1 MDMKMRL
8 ISFASE
14 VKVAKPSKNNNN
26 TTKESIYRLSAESKK
41 SGRDFGYA
49 TATAKK
55 LRKAFAPLLALTA
68 DKIVINRLN
77 KRFIAVLKTVS
88 ESEKG
93 AKNFKN
99 GKISLLQG
107 FEFNQHK
114 SLENLLRI
122 APLIEMIEDGILKIS
137 IPASPTATLIEFCH
151 RKDTANL
158 HLMVFSLDLIGDQH
172 KIFKAKTL
180 VLPFKIP
187 DFKGAHIELEIDQQG
202 EQALFVAMGITYAS
216 DGTVSGDRR
225 YYASKLVTAI
235 HLREGKIVK
244 FEPQILPP
252 PANQKEEED
261 HDGDW
266 TAC

>member
-1 MDMKMRL
+1 MAIKMRL

-14 VKVAKPSKNNNN
+14 VKVSKPSKNNKN
-26 TTKESIYRLSAESKK
+26 TTEESVYNLSAESKK

-49 TATAKK
+49 TATATK
-55 LRKAFAPLLALTA
+55 LRKAFAPILALTA
-68 DKIVINRLN
+68 DKKLINRLN
-77 KRFIAVLKTVS
+77 KRFITVLKTVS

-99 GKISLLQG
+99 SKISLLQG
-107 FEFNQHK
+107 FEFNQHT

-122 APLIEMIEDGILKIS
+122 APLIEMMEDGILKIS
-137 IPASPTATLIEFCH
+137 IPALPTATLIEFCN

-180 VLPFKIP
+180 VLPFTTP

-202 EQALFVAMGITYAS
+202 EQALFVAMGITYAI

-235 HLREGKIVK
+235 NLREGKIVE
-244 FEPQILPP
+244 FEPEILPP
-252 PANQKEEED
+252 PANHEEED
-261 HDGDW
+261 DGDW
-266 TAC
+266 TAG